1 MISIASKSDNTA
13 FLEQYR
19 LLYQDCNL
27 DIIKI
32 SFFLNASTFN
42 LKALKFEYLHSI
54 LSFLTS

>member
-54 LSFLTS
+54 LSF